1 MSYNIIVTKIND
13 KQEKVGQIGIL
24 EVEMIRFSARSQ
36 EGEVK

>member
-1 MSYNIIVTKIND
+1 MGLFLKIN
-13 KQEKVGQIGIL
+13 IRSISIL